1 MKHHL
6 LRWLTCISFLT
17 CLAFSARAEANFIY
31 IIGNDNQ
38 WEMPCTDNAD
48 FFADRK
54 LYETSPGSNIYEGL
68 FPFSPTS
75 WFRFISELPVAKDE
89 YDSSVYR
96 QNVIAPMADST
107 PMEPLGKSG
116 LFTTS
121 TVKVESFCAPMI
133 EPGTWKFA
141 SGLNYQMVYKVL
153 VNLNVNKIFLI
164 PSVGMVVVH
173 DGMPTPTLDNAADYM
188 SASGYQD
195 YIPAGKLSFNYYDFN
210 RDEWWNN
217 ASTEE
222 LTNGAN
228 EISFNA
234 QHEKAAGYVKSDWKG
249 GVLTIP
255 YSSYIR
261 LQENS
266 STAPSEDVMYVHRST
281 DNFTPWDGASS
292 EVVSNFEQLTPDG
305 EGNYVGNVTVSA
317 NEKINF
323 ISALDGTQAAN
334 SVICPQADRTMNFNE
349 ASGMY
354 FSSAVVANQSAGAYW
369 IAPGEKDSYNYTVTV
384 TPGDKPVVKF
394 EGEKTPNEIYL
405 IGSPQ
410 GWDITSG
417 SMPLKKTV
425 NGGYYGSY
433 NIAAG
438 DVLFRFYT
446 ALGNWESN
454 SLGSQYDDMS
464 IDNGT
469 IDGET
474 SYRLYVG
481 GKGSFEFSSWSGGM
495 MYMYVE
501 PSASKVT
508 FSTAPIAAAGEY
520 AQEIT
525 DPKGVEGL
533 YGEDGEAYAKH
544 SDGMYYINFAIYND
558 SEAEVIKLYTYNL
571 PISREEPE
579 AEGSFALTLPDGHQW
594 EFDEFGVA
602 EASFEIQDGV
612 TAKAP
617 NHVIVKNREDEMGR
631 SYCLA
636 VDMENRKMYLERK
649 GDVAYLIGILT
660 DGEKPTYATRQQ
672 FKDYAVKNGSGLVN
686 VPQNK
691 LDFIYMPSISD
702 AISFND
708 GNSLDPIALTFNDKG
723 IATFSAMVSIF
734 RLTADQWAGGNL
746 YVSPNAVMDA
756 KNLNEIH
763 AVMGAYEAIK
773 ISTLIETAPDS
784 KIFEGD
790 VMFDNV
796 AQKQYLSFMLDKPD
810 ENGSAFIALASP
822 AYMNG
827 VGIANYMKSRTVVAK
842 NGVMSSAMRF
852 EGYNFELPS
861 VKGSGVL
868 KVKVDLNTMEM
879 TAQLPEENKAS
890 VYESVADN
898 SSLDEVVASQSST
911 VDNAVT
917 LDAQVNVEEGE
928 AAEFNFAS
936 PEGEVI
942 VPASGQST
950 AINFGTDGVW
960 EGDFVKVSTPQRS
973 RSAARKAAAANDAK
987 WSLSL
992 PDGVSSSN
1000 VAMLINE
1007 ETKKIKVFSSAH
1019 KSDGFFLVT
1028 YEDGVIYGFDVRPDI
1043 EHIDALPQI
1052 AKVSDGL
1059 YKGEITVPEAGLRMR
1074 VASSLLNNSTGFSGL
1089 SAFSYDEL
1097 YTAFELSETDNEKS
1111 QPAWNMPNASEWIVK
1126 APAGKATVT
1135 YDEKTGK
1142 LTVRSDAGLGCEDL
1156 TVDNGTSLR
1165 IVVGDGCVTVM
1176 SDGNADLDF
1185 VSPAGAIAKHVSVTA
1200 GTTTVNIA
1208 PGFYIVAGQKIFV
1221 K

>member
-6 LRWLTCISFLT
+6 LRWLTCIFFLT

-38 WEMPCTDNAD
+38 WERPCTDNAD

-68 FPFSPTS
+68 FLFSPTS

-266 STAPSEDVMYVHRST
+266 GTAPSEDVMYVHRST

-349 ASGMY
+349 ISGLY
-354 FSSAVVANQSAGAYW
+354 YSSAVVTNQAAGAYW
-369 IAPGEKDSYNYTVTV
+369 ITPAMNGSVTYTVTV

-394 EGEKTPNEIYL
+394 EGEKTSNEIYL

-410 GWDITSG
+410 GWDISDG
-417 SMPLKKTV
+417 SMSLKKTV

-454 SLGSQYDDMS
+454 SLGSQYDDMP

-520 AQEIT
+520 AQEIP

-533 YGEDGEAYAKH
+533 YGEDGEAYTKH
-544 SDGMYYINFAIYND
+544 SDGLYYIPFNVSGD
-558 SEAEVIKLYTYNL
+558 VTRTLKLYTYML
-571 PISREEPE
+571 PISHDEPE
-579 AEGSFALTLPDGHQW
+579 AEGSYALTLPEGHEW
-594 EFDEFGVA
+594 LFDEFGVA
-602 EASFEIQDGV
+602 EATFDVQNVV
-612 TAKAP
+612 TANVP
-617 NHVIVKNREDEMGR
+617 NHVIVQNPDDVQYM
-631 SYCLA
+631 SYALA
-636 VDMENRKMYLERK
+636 IDMDAKKMYLERR
-649 GDVAYLIGILT
+649 GEVAYLLGALT
-660 DGEKPTYATRQQ
+660 DGKKPTYATRQQ
-672 FKDYAVKNGSGLVN
+672 FKEYIVKTGAGFVN
-686 VPQNK
+686 VPQDK
-691 LDFIYMPSISD
+691 LDFIYVPSISD
-702 AISFND
+702 AVIGIEGIDFS
-708 GNSLDPIALTFNDKG
+708 PINLTFDNG
-723 IATFSAMVSIF
+723 IATFITDQSAF
-734 RLTADQWAGGNL
+734 RLKSDQWAGGRL
-746 YVSPNAVMDA
+746 YVSGNSVMDA
-756 KNLNEIH
+756 RNVEKMY
-763 AVMGAYEAIK
+763 AVMGNYGGYKSSI
-773 ISTLIETAPDS
+773 LNETAPGS
-784 KIFEGD
+784 MVYEGEVAFED
-790 VMFDNV
+790 VQNPF
-796 AQKQYLSFMLDKPD
+796 LSFSLDSPD
-810 ENGSAFIALASP
+810 ENGMVNVSLASP
-822 AYMNG
+822 AYMAG
-827 VGIANYMKSRTVVAK
+827 MANNCLKSQKLVAK
-842 NGVMSSAMRF
+842 NGKMSSGIRF
-852 EGYNFELPS
+852 RGFNFGIPS
-861 VKGSGVL
+861 VKGSGAL
-868 KVKVDLNTMEM
+868 KVTVDLNTMEM

-898 SSLDEVVASQSST
+898 SSLDEVIATESST

-942 VPASGQST
+942 VPASGQAT
-950 AINFGTDGVW
+950 AMKFGADGVW

-992 PDGVSSSN
+992 PEGVTASN

-1007 ETKKIKVFSSAH
+1007 DTKKIKVFSSAH

-1028 YEDGVIYGFDVRPDI
+1028 SPKELQIGEPFYEVMPIIENIDV
-1043 EHIDALPQI
+1043 LPKL
-1052 AKVSDGL
+1052 AKVSDGM
-1059 YKGEITVPEAGLRMR
+1059 YKGDVTVPETGLRMR
-1074 VASSLLNNSTGFSGL
+1074 VANSLFSNNTGFSGL
-1089 SAFSYDEL
+1089 SGFGYDEL
-1097 YTAFELSETDNEKS
+1097 YTAFELADGNDEKS
-1111 QPAWNMPNASEWIVK
+1111 QAAWNMSYASEWIVK

-1135 YDEKTGK
+1135 YDEKASK
-1142 LTVRSDAGLGCEDL
+1142 LTVKSDAGLGCEDL
-1156 TVDNGTSLR
+1156 TADNGTSFRL
-1165 IVVGDGCVTVM
+1165 VVGEGCVTVM
-1176 SDGNADLDF
+1176 SDGNTDLDF
-1185 VSPAGAIAKHVSVTA
+1185 VNAAGAVTKHVSVTA
-1200 GTTTVNIA
+1200 GTTTVNLV